1 MCGIVGVYSY
11 ADQAPVE
18 EQLLRAMCQSIHHR
32 GPDEEGVFLDGS
44 LGLGIRRLS
53 IIDLV
58 TGSQPMANEDKTVTV
73 VFNGE
78 IYNYRDLRDFLQRKG
93 HRLCTRS
100 DTEALVH
107 LYEEFGAG
115 LVDRLR
121 GMFAFALWDAPRRM
135 LLLARDR
142 LGIKPLYYT
151 LVGNR
156 LAFASEIKALLCC
169 PWVERRLDLEAL
181 DEYLTYK
188 YVPAPRTMFQGI
200 HKLPPGSILTC
211 TPGGVRLDAYWDAPS
226 ARAPA
231 RSAAEWEEGLE
242 AHLREAVRL
251 HLVSDVPLGVFLS
264 GGLDS
269 STVLAFMREVGADP
283 IRAFSI
289 SFDVPGFDELPYAR
303 QVAERYEARHE
314 TFVVS
319 PAEVSGDI
327 LVELVAQLDEPLA
340 DDAAVATH
348 YLSRLSRQSVTV
360 ALSGAGGDEVFG
372 GYPHYLG
379 DRAGRLVDA
388 LPRAVRQCLPGVGR
402 ALPASPQ
409 RRGPLRRLA
418 RFLEHADLS
427 PTRRHIRYVT
437 QLNFSEAMKRELAAP
452 AFRDA
457 LGRDAAWAAVERHLE
472 GRNGDILGRAMWGD
486 LRTYLVDD
494 VLTMTDKMSMW
505 HSLEVRVPLLDHPLV
520 EYMAAAPSGLKV
532 GPASLKVLLRRLMRK
547 RLPPEV
553 MDRPKHGFAVP
564 LVAWVGQR
572 LRPFIEEVLLD
583 AGAAC
588 RIYFDPAVVARL
600 LDEHA
605 AGRADHSHRLWQ
617 LVVFDLWHRAYLGPE
632 APHPVKADAIPAPRP
647 ARLDS
652 PQPDR

>member
-18 EQLLRAMCQSIHHR
+18 EPLLRAMCQSIRHR

-44 LGLGIRRLS
+44 LGMGIRRLR

-78 IYNYRDLRDFLQRKG
+78 IYNYRDLQALLVGRG
-93 HRLCTRS
+93 HRLRTRS
-100 DTEALVH
+100 DTETLVH

-115 LVDRLR
+115 LVEHLR
-121 GMFAFALWDAPRRM
+121 GMFAFAVWDARRRT

-151 LVGNR
+151 LAGDR
-156 LAFASEIKALLCC
+156 LAFASEIKALLLC

-200 HKLPPGSILTC
+200 RKLPAGSLLVC
-211 TPGGVRLDAYWDAPS
+211 TPGGVREETYWDFSPS
-226 ARAPA
+226 PGPA
-231 RSAAEWEEGLE
+231 RSAREWEEGLE
-242 AHLREAVRL
+242 DLLRESVRL

-269 STVLAFMREVGADP
+269 SAVLAFMREVGAEP

-303 QVAERYEARHE
+303 KVAERFGAQHEA
-314 TFVVS
+314 FVVS
-319 PAEVSGDI
+319 PSQVSGDTVI
-327 LVELVAQLDEPLA
+327 ELVAQLDEPLA

-372 GYPHYLG
+372 GYLHYLG
-379 DRAGRLVDA
+379 DEVGRLVDG
-388 LPRAVRQCLPGVGR
+388 LPGIIRRCLPGLGR

-418 RFLEHADLS
+418 RFLEHADL
-427 PTRRHIRYVT
+427 PAARRHIRYVT
-437 QLNFSEAMKRELAAP
+437 QLNFSESMKRDLAAP
-452 AFRDA
+452 ALRGV
-457 LGRDAAWAAVERHLE
+457 LGRDRAWAAVERHLA
-472 GRNGDILGRAMWGD
+472 GRNGGILAGAMWAD

-505 HSLEVRVPLLDHPLV
+505 NSLEVRVPLLDHRLV
-520 EYMAAAPSGLKV
+520 EYMAAVPARLKV
-532 GPASLKVLLRRLMRK
+532 GPAGLKVLLRRLLRR
-547 RLPPEV
+547 RLPADV
-553 MDRPKHGFAVP
+553 LDRPKHGFAVP

-572 LRPFIEEVLLD
+572 LRPFFEEVLLD
-583 AGAAC
+583 RGAAC
-588 RIYFDPAVVARL
+588 REYFDPAVVARML
-600 LDEHA
+600 QDHT
-605 AGRADHSHRLWQ
+605 AGRSDHSHRLWQ
-617 LVVFDLWHRAYLGPE
+617 LVVFELWHRAYLGPG
-632 APHPVKADAIPAPRP
+632 APHPVRADAIPA
-647 ARLDS
+647 A
-652 PQPDR
+652 

>member
-1 MCGIVGVYSY
+1 MCGILGVYKY
-11 ADQAPVE
+11 REQAPVE
-18 EQLLRAMCQSIHHR
+18 EPLLRAMCQSIRHR

-44 LGLGIRRLS
+44 LGLGMRRLS

-58 TGSQPMANEDKTVTV
+58 TGSQPIANEDKTVTV

-78 IYNYRDLRDFLQRKG
+78 IYNYRDLQALLEGRG
-93 HRLCTRS
+93 HRLRTRS
-100 DTEALVH
+100 DTETLVH

-115 LVDRLR
+115 LVEHLR
-121 GMFAFALWDAPRRM
+121 GMFTFALWDARRRT

-151 LVGNR
+151 LAGDR
-156 LAFASEIKALLCC
+156 LTFASEIKALLLC

-188 YVPAPRTMFQGI
+188 YVPAPRTMFQGVR
-200 HKLPPGSILTC
+200 KLPAGSMLVC
-211 TPGGVRLDAYWDAPS
+211 TPGGVREETYWDLPS
-226 ARAPA
+226 SPAPA
-231 RSAAEWEEGLE
+231 RSAREWEEGLE
-242 AHLREAVRL
+242 ALLRESVRL

-269 STVLAFMREVGADP
+269 SAVLAFMREVGADP

-303 QVAERYEARHE
+303 QVAERFDARHE
-314 TFVVS
+314 AFVVS
-319 PAEVSGDI
+319 PAEVSGDD

-379 DRAGRLVDA
+379 DQAGRLVDG
-388 LPRAVRQCLPGVGR
+388 LPRIIQRCLPGLGR

-418 RFLEHADLS
+418 RFLEHADL
-427 PTRRHIRYVT
+427 PAARRHIRYIT
-437 QLNFSEAMKRELAAP
+437 QLNFSEAMKRDLAAP
-452 AFRDA
+452 ALRGV
-457 LGRDAAWAAVERHLE
+457 LGQDRAWAAVEQHLA
-472 GRNGDILGRAMWGD
+472 GRNGGVLARAMWAD

-505 HSLEVRVPLLDHPLV
+505 NSLEVRVPLLDHKLV
-520 EYMAAAPSGLKV
+520 EYMAAVPARLKV
-532 GPASLKVLLRRLMRK
+532 GPAGLKVLLRRLLRR
-547 RLPPEV
+547 RLPAEV
-553 MDRPKHGFAVP
+553 LDRPKHGFAVP

-572 LRPFIEEVLLD
+572 LRLFFEEVLLD
-583 AGAAC
+583 SGAAC
-588 RIYFDPAVVARL
+588 RTYFDPAAVARL

-605 AGRADHSHRLWQ
+605 AGCADHSHRLWQ
-617 LVVFDLWHRAYLGPE
+617 LVVFELWYRAYLGPDTLR
-632 APHPVKADAIPAPRP
+632 PVRADAIPA
-647 ARLDS
+647 A
-652 PQPDR
+652 